1 MAIFIA
7 VVRKDG
13 EAAYTASFP
22 DFPGLAAHGTGLDA
36 LLARAREV
44 LALHVERML
53 EANTAIN
60 VPTPADE
67 IERDGAL
74 LLAAVEIPDD
84 VRTAHVDLEIPALSL
99 ARIDSM
105 ARRHG
110 LTRSALF
117 VQAVDHWAMQEGIPR
132 DRRGGVFDG
141 PTLSDFVNPLEL
153 KVEAPAS
160 DVYPPPRAETDQRA
174 GEGTVAEVS
183 IGDIAAELERLIE
196 GASASKQDGTV
207 VRRSAKAKGE

>member
-7 VVRKDG
+7 VVKRDG

-22 DFPGLAAHGTGLDA
+22 DFPGLAAHGPSLDE
-36 LLARAREV
+36 LLARAREA

-53 EANTAIN
+53 DANTAIN
-60 VPTPADE
+60 LPTPAHQ

-74 LLAAVEIPDD
+74 LLAAVDIPDD
-84 VRTAHVDLEIPALSL
+84 LRTADIDLQIPALAL

-117 VQAVDHWAMQEGIPR
+117 VQAVNHWAMQDAIPR
-132 DRRGGVFDG
+132 DRRSEISDG
-141 PTLSDFVNPLEL
+141 PTLFDFANPLEL
-153 KVEAPAS
+153 KVAAPATEA
-160 DVYPPPRAETDQRA
+160 YPPLQAEADQSA
-174 GEGTVAEVS
+174 GEATVAEVD

-196 GASASKQDGTV
+196 GSSQPRPDATAMRG
-207 VRRSAKAKGE
+207 SAKAKGE